1 MNRLKFAIQYLPMK
15 RNSVVLLALAC
26 LVTIFSFTLISKKK
40 VNNVGPVAVKAETPA
55 TTFDVY
61 DSLHLHALGLNKT
74 VFDLAVQGYKHL
86 IECGKLKK
94 TNVISIVDFSLPSTA
109 KRLFIVDV
117 EHYKLLFNTYVSH
130 GRNSGLQNASSFSN
144 EPESFK
150 SSLGFYTTASTYS
163 GKHGYS
169 MQLEGLEKGFNDK
182 AMSRGIVMHAA
193 SYVDESIAKAQG
205 YIGRSLG
212 CPAVPEK
219 LHTAIIG
226 AIANGSCLFM
236 YANDN
241 NYLQHSSFLQ
251 NNKS

>member
-1 MNRLKFAIQYLPMK
+1 MK
-15 RNSVVLLALAC
+15 KNSLLLLIMMC
-26 LVTIFSFTLISKKK
+26 LITIFSFTLIAKKEANPSLK
-40 VNNVGPVAVKAETPA
+40 NTINTNGAYTIKN
-55 TTFDVY
+55 VY
-61 DSLHLHALGLNKT
+61 DSLQLNSLGLSKQ
-74 VFDLAVQGYKHL
+74 VFDCAIKGYNQL
-86 IECGKLKK
+86 LRSGKLKK
-94 TNVISIVDFSLPSTA
+94 TDVLSIVDFSMPSTE
-109 KRLFIVDV
+109 KRLFIVDMLN
-117 EHYKLLFNTYVSH
+117 YKLLFNTYVSH
-130 GRNSGLQNASSFSN
+130 GRNSGLQSATSFSN

-169 MQLEGLEKGFNDK
+169 LQLEGLEKGFNDK

-193 SYVDESIAKAQG
+193 NYVDESIAKAQG

-236 YANDN
+236 YAKDD
-241 NYLQHSSFLQ
+241 NYLQHSCYLHTQ
-251 NNKS
+251 KV